1 MRLGTGDQG
10 PGTGDPDKRGVG
22 AAGTWIVADNDRS
35 PTTRHPHDRTR
46 VPGPRSLVPSP
57 P

>member
-1 MRLGTGDQG
+1 MKLGKRDRG
-10 PGTGDPDKRGVG
+10 PGTGDPDERGVG
-22 AAGTWIVADNDRS
+22 AARAWTVADNDRS
-35 PTTRHPHDRTR
+35 PTRRPHDRTR